1 MFVVPKKNHIMKRSF
16 VLILS
21 MVLLVPALVFGQKKY
36 TYESVPGDPMG
47 VRIYTLDNGLKAYL
61 TVYKDEPRIM
71 TAIAVRTGSKNDPSD
86 NTGLSHYLEHM
97 MFKGTQH
104 FGTRDYNQ
112 ESVYL
117 RQIDSL
123 FEVYRVQ
130 TDITIRTKTYH
141 IIDSLSGVAASWAI
155 ANEYD
160 KMMGMIGAKG
170 TNAFTSVEQTVY
182 INDIPSNEIEAWL
195 KIESERFT
203 YPVFRIFHTE
213 LEAVYEEKNMSLDR
227 DGDKLWESL
236 YANLFQKHTYGTQT
250 TIGTIEH
257 LKNPSL
263 LALRKYYQ
271 ERYVPN
277 NMAICMSGDFDPD
290 AVIAQ
295 IDKTFG
301 GLKRK
306 EVLDYVPPQESPIT
320 QPIVKEVVGPDA
332 ENLMMAFRF
341 SGASTRDADL
351 LTITDMILSNA
362 AAGLIDLNLNQGQK
376 VLYAGT
382 YADIM
387 KDYSAHIFYAAPKEG
402 QTMEEVKDL
411 LLGQVELVKKGEFP
425 DWLIPAIIN
434 DMKVSRIGMMESN
447 NSRCFEMVD
456 AFVMNQPWEDDVRHL
471 DKLASITKQ
480 DVMEFAS
487 KNYGN
492 NYVVVY
498 KKTGE
503 DKNLVKVVKPA
514 ITPVTVNREEQSTF
528 VTQIREM
535 DAPQIEPVF
544 MDFDKDFQH
553 LKLRDDMDVLYK
565 ENVENQLFQLYY
577 VFNMGTANNKKIKL
591 AVDYLNYLGTSKLTP
606 AQVQEE
612 FYKIGCKTG
621 VYAGEDQ
628 VWVSLSGLAENMDAG
643 LKLAEALLSDAQ
655 PNNDALSNLVS
666 DMIKQ
671 RADDKLSK
679 DVILW
684 SAMYSYGMYGS
695 LSPFT
700 NILSAKELNALKA
713 DELISMIHSLN
724 NYPHRVIYYGPAKPE
739 VLTASLQQNHKV
751 PAAFTPIPEATKFPQ
766 LETKA
771 NNIYV
776 VDYDM
781 KQVEIMMLSRDEQ
794 FNKSNT
800 PLRKIFNEYFGGGMG
815 SIVFQELR
823 ESKALAYS
831 AYASYTSPNRPDRF
845 HYIFSYIGT
854 QNDKL
859 PEALKGMTS
868 LINDMPES
876 EKSFQMAKEAVI
888 AQIRTSRTTKS
899 NIMFSYIY
907 AEKMGLNY
915 DLNKDIFAQV
925 PTMTFADLKKFQEG
939 HLKNKN
945 FTILVLGKKKD
956 LDITTLEKYGKIQY
970 LKLEDIF
977 GY

>member
-1 MFVVPKKNHIMKRSF
+1 MKRSV
-16 VLILS
+16 VLFLS
-21 MVLLVPALVFGQKKY
+21 LVMLLSSALFGQKKY
-36 TYESVPGDPMG
+36 NYETVPGDPMG

-71 TAIAVRTGSKNDPSD
+71 TAIAVRTGSKNDPTD

-104 FGTRDYNQ
+104 FGTRDYPQ
-112 ESVYL
+112 EYVYL
-117 RQIDSL
+117 KQIDSL
-123 FEVYRVQ
+123 FEVYRHQSDTAV
-130 TDITIRTKTYH
+130 RKHTYH
-141 IIDSLSGVAASWAI
+141 IIDSISGVAATWAI

-182 INDIPSNEIEAWL
+182 INDIPSNQIEAWMN
-195 KIESERFT
+195 IESERFK

-213 LEAVYEEKNMSLDR
+213 LEAVYEEKNMSLDA
-227 DGDKLWESL
+227 DEDKVWESL
-236 YANLFQKHTYGTQT
+236 YAGLFQKHTYGTQT

-263 LALRKYYQ
+263 VALRKYYE

-290 AVIAQ
+290 VVIQ
-295 IDKTFG
+295 IIDKTFG
-301 GLKRK
+301 DMPRK
-306 EVLDYVPPQESPIT
+306 ELTDYKPPVEAPIT
-320 QPIVKEVVGPDA
+320 QPVVKEVVGPDA
-332 ENLMMAFRF
+332 ENMMLAFRF
-341 SGASTRDADL
+341 NGANTRDAAL
-351 LTITDMILSNA
+351 LSIMDMILSNS

-382 YADIM
+382 YADVM
-387 KDYSAHIFYAAPKEG
+387 KDYSAHIFYGAPKEG
-402 QTMEEVKDL
+402 QTLEQVKDL
-411 LLGQVELVKKGEFP
+411 LLGQIELVKQGNFP

-434 DMKVSRIGMMESN
+434 DLKVSRIGMQESN
-447 NSRCFEMVD
+447 NSRCFAMVD
-456 AFVMNQPWEDDVRHL
+456 AFIMNNPWSEEVKRIDNL
-471 DKLASITKQ
+471 ESITKQ
-480 DVMEFAS
+480 DIVDFANKYYS
-487 KNYGN
+487 N

-498 KKTGE
+498 KRTGE
-503 DKNLVKVVKPA
+503 DKNVVKVVKPT
-514 ITPVTVNREEQSTF
+514 ITPVAVNREEQSEF
-528 VTQIREM
+528 FKKIRDIKTTE
-535 DAPQIEPVF
+535 IEPVF
-544 MDFDKDFQH
+544 MDYNKDFQR
-553 LKLRDDMDVLYK
+553 LNLRNDVEVLYQK
-565 ENVENQLFQLYY
+565 NQENQLFQLYY
-577 VFNMGTANNKKIKL
+577 VFNMGTANDKKINM
-591 AVDYLNYLGTSKLTP
+591 AVDYLQYLGTSKLTP
-606 AQVQEE
+606 AQVQQE

-621 VYAGEDQ
+621 VYAGEDRI
-628 VWVSLSGLAENMDAG
+628 WVSLSGLSENMDAG
-643 LKLAEALLSDAQ
+643 LKLLENLLADAQ
-655 PNNDALSNLVS
+655 PNEDALKNLTS

-684 SAMYSYGMYGS
+684 KAMYSYGMYGA

-700 NILSAKELNALKA
+700 YILSAKDLKNLKST
-713 DELISMIHSLN
+713 ELIDRLHSLN
-724 NYPHRVIYYGPAKPE
+724 NYPHRVVYYGPAASE
-739 VLTASLQQNHKV
+739 TVLSALKQDHKLPAQFTSV
-751 PAAFTPIPEATKFPQ
+751 PPATKFPQ
-766 LETKA
+766 LATTT
-771 NNIYV
+771 NTIYV

-781 KQVEIMMLSRDEQ
+781 KQVEIMMLSRDEM
-794 FNKSNT
+794 FNKTTT
-800 PLRKIFNEYFGGGMG
+800 PLRKVFNEYFGGGMG

-831 AYASYTSPNRPDRF
+831 AFASYSTPNMPDRY

-859 PEALKGMTS
+859 PEAMKGMTT
-868 LINDMPES
+868 LINEMPES

-899 NIMFSYIY
+899 DIMFSFLN
-907 AEKMGLNY
+907 AEKMGLTE
-915 DLNKDIFAQV
+915 DINKEIFAKV
-925 PTMTFADLKKFQEG
+925 PTMQFSELKQFQET

-956 LDITTLEKYGKIQY
+956 LDISTLEKYGKIQY